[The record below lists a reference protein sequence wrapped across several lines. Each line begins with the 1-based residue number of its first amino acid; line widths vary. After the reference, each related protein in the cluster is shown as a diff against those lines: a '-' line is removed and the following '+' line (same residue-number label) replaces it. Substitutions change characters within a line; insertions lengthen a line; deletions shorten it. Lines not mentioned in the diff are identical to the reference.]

1 MPGLPPQLKDWVP
14 VAHEI
19 LKTTASTYQQTITH
33 SELAELVQ
41 TRSGVRADARP
52 SAWMGPLLDVVA
64 LHAQR
69 SGEPPLT
76 SLAVRRDGTVGDGY
90 AKAAVINGTTDVSD
104 LEARAAEHR
113 LDCYRAYAANLPAD
127 GGTPT
132 LTAQEARRRANAKAA
147 AAKAAPQRQAP
158 VCGRCFVQ
166 LPLSGVCDTCD

>member
-19 LKTTASTYQQTITH
+19 LKTTASTYQQTITY

-41 TRSGVRADARP
+41 TRSGVRAAARP

-76 SLAVRRDGTVGDGY
+76 SLAVRHDGRVGEAY
-90 AKAAVINGTTDVSD
+90 AKAAVINGTSDVSD

-113 LDCYRAYAANLPAD
+113 LACYRAFAADVPEDAAPA
-127 GGTPT
+127 
-132 LTAQEARRRANAKAA
+132 LTAQEARRRATAKAA
-147 AAKAAPQRQAP
+147 AAKAAPQRHAP

-166 LPLSGVCDTCD
+166 LPLSGSCDTCD

>member
-41 TRSGVRADARP
+41 RRSGVRATARH

-64 LHAQR
+64 LHAER

-76 SLAVRRDGTVGDGY
+76 SLAVRHDGTVGTGY
-90 AKAAVINGTTDVSD
+90 AKAAAINGTLDVSD
-104 LEARAAEHR
+104 LEASAAEHR
-113 LDCYRAYAANLPAD
+113 LACYRAYAADVPEDAAPAL
-127 GGTPT
+127 TP
-132 LTAQEARRRANAKAA
+132 QETRRRANAKAA
-147 AAKAAPQRQAP
+147 AQKSAPARQAP
-158 VCGRCFVQ
+158 VCPTCFVQ